1 MAADSSAHRAD
12 APSSRPR
19 PHTRRQPWIL
29 TYHSVTDPSDD
40 PYGITVS
47 PGRLDEQLS
56 WLRSRR
62 LTGVGVSELL
72 AAEDAGRRGLV
83 GLTFDDG
90 YADFLDEALPVLR
103 EHGFRATV
111 FVLPGRPG
119 GVNAWD
125 PLGPRKPLLTHDEV
139 RRVAAA
145 GMEIGSH
152 GLYHRDLTAL
162 PDEELRRETV
172 RSRELIGELT
182 GSLPEG
188 FCYPYGILDHRVSR
202 AARSAGYGYACALAP
217 GPLLSRF
224 ALPRTHISQADR
236 GVRLWAKD
244 LRHGLRQVAVP
255 GAGSRAAG
263 PVRTGGPQ

>member
-1 MAADSSAHRAD
+1 MAAESSAHRAD
-12 APSSRPR
+12 ARSSRLR

-47 PGRLDEQLS
+47 PARLDEQLS

-72 AAEDAGRRGLV
+72 RTGASKRRGLV

-103 EHGFRATV
+103 KHGFRATV
-111 FVLPGRPG
+111 YVLPGRPG
-119 GVNAWD
+119 GVNEWD
-125 PLGPRKPLLTHDEV
+125 PLGPRKPLLTHEGV

-145 GMEIGSH
+145 GMEVGSH
-152 GLYHRDLTAL
+152 GLYHRDLTGL
-162 PDEELRRETV
+162 SDEELRRET
-172 RSRELIGELT
+172 RDSRELIGDLT

-188 FCYPYGILDHRVSR
+188 FCYPYGILDRRVTQ
-202 AARSAGYGYACALAP
+202 AARSAGYGHACALTP

-244 LRHGLRQVAVP
+244 LRHGLRQVAHP
-255 GAGSRAAG
+255 GAGSRTAA
-263 PVRTGGPQ
+263 PVRAGGPR

>member
-1 MAADSSAHRAD
+1 MAADTPAPRAD
-12 APSSRPR
+12 APPSRPR
-19 PHTRRQPWIL
+19 PHTHRQPWIL
-29 TYHSVTDPSDD
+29 TYHSVTAPGDD

-47 PGRLDEQLS
+47 PDRLDEQLS
-56 WLRSRR
+56 WLRGRR
-62 LTGVGVSELL
+62 LRGVGVSELL
-72 AAEDAGRRGLV
+72 RAGAGRRGLV

-103 EHGFRATV
+103 RHGFRATV

-119 GVNAWD
+119 GVNEWD
-125 PLGPRKPLLTHDEV
+125 PLGPRKPLLTHEDV

-145 GMEIGSH
+145 GMEVGSH
-152 GLYHRDLTAL
+152 GLCHQDLTAL
-162 PDEELRRETV
+162 TDEELRRET
-172 RSRELIGELT
+172 RHSRELIGDLT

-188 FCYPYGILDHRVSR
+188 FCYPYGYVDRRVAD
-202 AARSAGYGYACALAP
+202 AARTAGYGYACALAP

-244 LRHGLRQVAVP
+244 LRHGLRQVTSP
-255 GAGSRAAG
+255 AAG
-263 PVRTGGPQ
+263 HRSAGRARAGGPR

>member
-1 MAADSSAHRAD
+1 MAAESSAHRAD
-12 APSSRPR
+12 ARSSRLR

-47 PGRLDEQLS
+47 PERLDEQLS

-72 AAEDAGRRGLV
+72 RTGASERRGLV

-103 EHGFRATV
+103 KHGFRATV
-111 FVLPGRPG
+111 YVLPGRAG
-119 GVNAWD
+119 GVNEWD
-125 PLGPRKPLLTHDEV
+125 PLGPRKPLLTHEGV

-145 GMEIGSH
+145 GMEVGSH
-152 GLYHRDLTAL
+152 GLYHRDLTGL
-162 PDEELRRETV
+162 SDEELRRET
-172 RSRELIGELT
+172 RDSRELIGDLT

-188 FCYPYGILDHRVSR
+188 FCYPYGILDRRVTQ
-202 AARSAGYGYACALAP
+202 AARSAGYGHACALTP

-244 LRHGLRQVAVP
+244 LRHGLRQVGVP
-255 GAGSRAAG
+255 GAGPRPAAAVRA
-263 PVRTGGPQ
+263 GGTR